1 MAGEERVA
9 FERQL
14 ERILASP
21 GFAQNER
28 LSRFLR
34 FVVERRLE
42 GRQIELKESVIGI
55 EVFGRRPDYNTKRDA
70 IVRTE
75 ASRLRARLGEYY
87 ANGGNRDTVIVE
99 LPKGGYVPVIRRA
112 DVQPNPRTIAGW
124 RLTALLACLAILLV
138 FGLALLGIRR
148 SVSAGTTALRPG
160 ENLSRDA
167 AGHYTPSRTENG
179 LATKPGRRRSYED
192 SEAYGLYLRARAAY
206 HLGREIPD
214 TGVDLYQE
222 IIAKDPTFAPAY
234 AGLAAAYAFAS
245 SWPMGVRDYD
255 PVKMRRIAEKA
266 IQLDPFLGEARD
278 AMGIVYARLG
288 QWTQSQQSFHGSIEL
303 DPKAAAHVDFAMN
316 LLLPT
321 GWIGGAINQVRLA
334 EQSDPLSPDVQEAY
348 AYILISAGEFDQA
361 EEHCRKSGSPAEC
374 LGRIRLGQGRIDE
387 AIHILAEA
395 RNQRFLGYAYG
406 RAGRRKQA
414 EKLAAISP
422 GGLQQVLIYAGLGD
436 KERTF
441 QALDRMTDL
450 GPVRVGRTLTFPELS
465 LIRGDPR
472 VAALRKKVGLPE

>member
-9 FERQL
+9 FEPQL

-34 FVVERRLE
+34 FVVERRME
-42 GRQIELKESVIGI
+42 GREVEIKESVIGI

-75 ASRLRARLGEYY
+75 ASRLRARLAEYY
-87 ANGGNRDTVIVE
+87 ANGGNRDAVIIE
-99 LPKGGYVPVIRRA
+99 LPKGGYVPLIRQA
-112 DVQPNPRTIAGW
+112 DVQPNARTTAGW
-124 RLTALLACLAILLV
+124 RLTVLLACLALASLIL
-138 FGLALLGIRR
+138 FGLALLRTRR
-148 SVSAGTTALRPG
+148 SVSGGTVLQAGDYMRHRA
-160 ENLSRDA
+160 ENS
-167 AGHYTPSRTENG
+167 P
-179 LATKPGRRRSYED
+179 ATKPGRGRSHES

-206 HLGREIPD
+206 HPGREIPD
-214 TGVDLYQE
+214 ARVDIYQE
-222 IIAKDPTFAPAY
+222 AIAKDPTFAPAY
-234 AGLAAAYAFAS
+234 AGLAAGYAFAS
-245 SWPMGVRDYD
+245 SRPIGVRDYD
-255 PVKMRRIAEKA
+255 PVKMRQIAEKA

-288 QWTQSQQSFHGSIEL
+288 QWTQSEQSFQRAIEL
-303 DPKAAAHVDFAMN
+303 DPKAAAAHVDFAMN

-321 GWIGGAINQVRLA
+321 GWISLALNQIRLA

-348 AYILISAGEFDQA
+348 AYIQISAGEFDQA

-387 AIHILAEA
+387 AIQILAEA
-395 RNQRFLGYAYG
+395 PNQRFLGYAYG
-406 RAGRRKQA
+406 RAGRRKEAQ
-414 EKLAAISP
+414 KLAAISP
-422 GGLQQVLIYAGLGD
+422 GALQQVLIYAGLGD

-441 QALDRMTDL
+441 QALDRMTEL

-465 LIRGDPR
+465 LIRGDSR
-472 VAALRKKVGLPE
+472 VAALRKKVGLSE

>member
-42 GRQIELKESVIGI
+42 GREAELKESVIGI

-75 ASRLRARLGEYY
+75 ATRLRARLAEYY
-87 ANGGNRDTVIVE
+87 ANGGARDALVIE
-99 LPKGGYVPVIRRA
+99 LPKGGYVPLIRRA
-112 DVQPNPRTIAGW
+112 DVPPNPRTTARW
-124 RLTALLACLAILLV
+124 RLTVLLAGLALASLIL
-138 FGLALLGIRR
+138 FGLALLAIRK
-148 SVSAGTTALRPG
+148 SVSAGTK
-160 ENLSRDA
+160 
-167 AGHYTPSRTENG
+167 PSRG
-179 LATKPGRRRSYED
+179 RSYEI
-192 SEAYGLYLRARAAY
+192 SEAYGLYLRARGAY
-206 HLGREIPD
+206 HPGREIPD
-214 TGVDLYQE
+214 AGVDIYQE
-222 IIAKDPTFAPAY
+222 AITKDPTFAPAY

-245 SWPMGVRDYD
+245 SRPIGVRDYD
-255 PVKMRRIAEKA
+255 PEKMRRVAEKA
-266 IQLDPFLGEARD
+266 IQLNPSLGQARD

-288 QWTQSQQSFHGSIEL
+288 QWTQSEQSFHRAIEL
-303 DPKAAAHVDFAMN
+303 DPKAAAAHVDFAMN

-321 GWIGGAINQVRLA
+321 GWISLALNQIRLA

-387 AIHILAEA
+387 AIQILAEA
-395 RNQRFLGYAYG
+395 PNQRFLGYAYG

-414 EKLAAISP
+414 EKLAASSP
-422 GGLQQVLIYAGLGD
+422 GALQQVLIYAGLTD
-436 KERTF
+436 KERTL
-441 QALDRMTDL
+441 QALDRMTEL

-472 VAALRKKVGLPE
+472 VRALRKKVGLPS